1 MTEQAPKPAPPAP
14 EIAETYEL
22 PDMTPHEFLIESL
35 NARYDVDQ
43 RENKQ
48 NGLLV
53 ISCRK
58 DGESIAQIGVTQEGR
73 YLIKTEDATLQ
84 INFLESVRQVSELFK
99 ALLTR

>member
-1 MTEQAPKPAPPAP
+1 
-14 EIAETYEL
+14 
-22 PDMTPHEFLIESL
+22 LIESL